1 MEKHNQSQY
10 IKMTQTP
17 VLPLITSLS
26 VPTIL
31 SMLVTNIYNLA
42 DTAFVGQLGTA
53 ASGAV
58 GIVFGYMAIIQAAG
72 FMFGQGAG
80 SIMARLLGARRVAD
94 AEKTASTAFFC
105 SMISGGLIGLVSLVF
120 LDPVVRVLG
129 STETIAPYART
140 YILFIIASAPLM
152 TASFT
157 MNNLLRYDGKAS
169 LGMIGLMTGA
179 IMNMAGD
186 PILIFGFKLGI
197 AGAGLSTALSQ
208 AVSFC
213 ILLSM
218 FLRGKTTVGISWKK
232 ADFLPGRIWDICA
245 TGFPSMIRQALNALT
260 TIVLNT
266 CAKPYGDVAIAA
278 MSIVSRISFFVF
290 SIALGIGQGYQ
301 PVSAFN
307 FGARKYGRLR
317 KAFRVTAI
325 LSESVM
331 LAGVVLVLAFS
342 GNLIGTFRDDPE
354 VIAIG
359 TRALRLHML
368 GMLALPFG
376 MTVEMTLQSTGSRLA
391 ASVLS
396 SMRSGLFF
404 IPLVLILSRLRGLAG
419 IQEAQP
425 LAYLLAT
432 LWSLVFM
439 RRFFG
444 KIPTEDEE
452 DMAVPAGQQA

>member
-140 YILFIIASAPLM
+140 YILFIIAAAPLM

-331 LAGVVLVLAFS
+331 LAGVILVLAFS
-342 GNLIGTFRDDPE
+342 GNPIGTFRDDPE

-425 LAYLLAT
+425 LAYLLSVPLAVAFVIFF
-432 LWSLVFM
+432 L
-439 RRFFG
+439 RR
-444 KIPTEDEE
+444 
-452 DMAVPAGQQA
+452 VPKKDKAS

>member
-140 YILFIIASAPLM
+140 YILFIIAAAPLM

-331 LAGVVLVLAFS
+331 LAGVILVLAFS

-444 KIPTEDEE
+444 KISLEDEE
-452 DMAVPAGQQA
+452 DMAVPARQQA

>member
-186 PILIFGFKLGI
+186 PILIFGFRMGI

-331 LAGVVLVLAFS
+331 LAGVILVLAFS

>member
-232 ADFLPGRIWDICA
+232 AEFLPGKIWDICA

-444 KIPTEDEE
+444 KVPLEDEE
-452 DMAVPAGQQA
+452 DVAVPAGQQ